1 MTCHTHNKELKQSH
15 DLSHTHKEL
24 KQSHDLSYTHKELKQ
39 SANLNEILVQDQSHQ
54 QT

>member
-24 KQSHDLSYTHKELKQ
+24 KQS
-39 SANLNEILVQDQSHQ
+39 ANLNEILVQDQSHQ